1 MNCMSFIDS
10 YDSLGDSIPTTDL
23 SMDANGVNDSMYPQR
38 IQHKAPYAIP
48 PRIPT
53 DDPFISPVSNQVI
66 MIYTYID
73 KRYSVYTVHV
83 VFCNMMKFCVKITF
97 FHAFTIFKSV
107 II

>member
-1 MNCMSFIDS
+1 MTDNSLLNYMAFIDS

-38 IQHKAPYAIP
+38 IQHKAPYSIP

-66 MIYTYID
+66 MIYSKISR
-73 KRYSVYTVHV
+73 RYSAL
-83 VFCNMMKFCVKITF
+83 VFCYMMKFCLTIPF
-97 FHAFTIFKSV
+97 FMPLLC
-107 II
+107 

>member
-1 MNCMSFIDS
+1 MNCMLLKDS

-53 DDPFISPVSNQVI
+53 DDPFISPVSNQVV
-66 MIYTYID
+66 MIYSYID
-73 KRYSVYTVHV
+73 KRYSAYSFLYHDEILCNYTNVP
-83 VFCNMMKFCVKITF
+83 F
-97 FHAFTIFKSV
+97 FHAFTMFKSG